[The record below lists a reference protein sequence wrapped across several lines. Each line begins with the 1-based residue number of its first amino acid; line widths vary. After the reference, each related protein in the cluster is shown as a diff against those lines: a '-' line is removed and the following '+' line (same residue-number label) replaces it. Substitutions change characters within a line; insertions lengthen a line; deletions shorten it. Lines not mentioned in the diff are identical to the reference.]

1 MAVLRR
7 YVVPVIWMLLLGV
20 IALALAKMAFF
31 PSADANATQDP
42 VVPGAEFDEYALV
55 AAETGDISSTLE
67 LSGTV
72 EADEGDPLKATT
84 SGEVNKIWRHDG
96 DAVTKG
102 ERVLQVRYPVEPDP
116 LPETATEPA
125 SGAGDADGAAG
136 DAAGGADGEGDA
148 DGDAAGAADGASAG
162 AADGSAADA
171 AAQQPAPTSSAI
183 EYRYVNLVAS
193 ASGTLTDM
201 EVQEQ
206 DELAKGDVVAT
217 LSPGTYSIRADLT
230 PEQQLSLLD
239 VELEATAT
247 VPTTQDPVACTAPS
261 IDEDEPGA
269 GTEQLAA
276 EAPADPAEE
285 ALSIDGEPAETGG
298 DTSLAQLTCPVPA
311 DVKVVPGLEVEVTV
325 ALGSRSD
332 VLTVPTTAVEGEA
345 STGTVYVLDEE
356 TGEPAPVE
364 VELGLRQDGRVE
376 ITGGLEDG
384 QEILEFVPGVDAPN
398 QDEGMVW

>member
-31 PSADANATQDP
+31 PSADASATQDP
-42 VVPGAEFDEYALV
+42 VTPGAEFDEYALV
-55 AAETGDISSTLE
+55 TAETEDISSTLG

-72 EADEGDPLKATT
+72 QADEGAPLKATT
-84 SGEVNKIWRHDG
+84 SGEINKIWRHDG
-96 DAVTKG
+96 DTVSKG

-116 LPETATEPA
+116 LPETAADPA
-125 SGAGDADGAAG
+125 TGGDGATG
-136 DAAGGADGEGDA
+136 DSD
-148 DGDAAGAADGASAG
+148 GAADGEDGAG
-162 AADGSAADA
+162 GDAPGPTDESAADA
-171 AAQQPAPTSSAI
+171 AAQQPAPTSTET

-193 ASGTLTDM
+193 ASGTLADM

-206 DELAKGDVVAT
+206 DELTQGDVVAT

-239 VELEATAT
+239 VELEAAAT
-247 VPTTQDPVACTAPS
+247 VPTAQDPVDCTAPS
-261 IDEDEPGA
+261 IDEDEPGS
-269 GTEQLAA
+269 EQIAA

-285 ALSIDGEPAETGG
+285 DLYVDEAPAETGG
-298 DTSLAQLTCPVPA
+298 TSLAQLTCPVPA
-311 DVKVVPGLEVEVTV
+311 DVKVVPGLEVEVSV

-345 STGTVYVLDEE
+345 STGTVYVLEEE

-364 VELGLRQDGRVE
+364 VELGLREDGRVE
-376 ITGGLEDG
+376 ITGGLEAG
-384 QEILEFVPGVDAPN
+384 QEILEFVPGVDAPD
-398 QDEGMVW
+398 QDEGMAW

>member
-7 YVVPVIWMLLLGV
+7 FVVPVIWMLLLGV
-20 IALALAKMAFF
+20 IALALMKMAFF
-31 PSADANATQDP
+31 PSADASATYDA
-42 VVPGAEFDEYALV
+42 VIPGAEFDEYALV
-55 AAETGDISSTLE
+55 AAESGDISSTLE

-72 EADEGDPLKATT
+72 EADEGAPLKATT
-84 SGEVNKIWRHDG
+84 SGEVDRIWRHDG
-96 DAVTKG
+96 DTVTEG

-116 LPETATEPA
+116 LPETAAEPA
-125 SGAGDADGAAG
+125 A
-136 DAAGGADGEGDA
+136 GADG
-148 DGDAAGAADGASAG
+148 
-162 AADGSAADA
+162 ADA
-171 AAQQPAPTSSAI
+171 AAQQPAPTSTAT
-183 EYRYVNLVAS
+183 EYRYVDLVAS

-206 DELAKGDVVAT
+206 DELTEGDVVAT
-217 LSPGTYSIRADLT
+217 LSPGTYSIRAGLT

-261 IDEDEPGA
+261 IEEDEPGA
-269 GTEQLAA
+269 GDEQPAA
-276 EAPADPAEE
+276 EAPVDPAEE
-285 ALSIDGEPAETGG
+285 GLYVEGEPAETGG
-298 DTSLAQLTCPVPA
+298 GTSLAQLTCPVPA
-311 DVKVVPGLEVEVTV
+311 DVKVVPGLEVAVSV

-356 TGEPAPVE
+356 TGEPAPAE
-364 VELGLRQDGRVE
+364 VELGLREDGRVE
-376 ITGGLEDG
+376 ITGGLEEG

-398 QDEGMVW
+398 QDEGMAW

>member
-42 VVPGAEFDEYALV
+42 VTPGAEFDQYALV
-55 AAETGDISSTLE
+55 AAEKGDISSTLE
-67 LSGTV
+67 LTGTV
-72 EADEGDPLKATT
+72 QADEGTPLKATT
-84 SGEVNKIWRHDG
+84 TGEINKIWRTDG
-96 DAVTKG
+96 DTVSKG
-102 ERVLQVRYPVEPDP
+102 ERVLQVRYTVEPDP
-116 LPETATEPA
+116 LPEVEAEPTT
-125 SGAGDADGAAG
+125 GA
-136 DAAGGADGEGDA
+136 E
-148 DGDAAGAADGASAG
+148 GAADGE
-162 AADGSAADA
+162 AADA
-171 AAQQPAPTSSAI
+171 ADGTAAAPQPAAPTSTAT

-193 ASGTLTDM
+193 ASGTLTGM

-206 DELAKGDVVAT
+206 DDLTEGDVVAT
-217 LSPGTYSIRADLT
+217 LSPGTYSIVTDLT

-239 VELEATAT
+239 IDLEATAT
-247 VPTTQDPVACTAPS
+247 VPTTQDPVACSAPS
-261 IDEDEPGA
+261 VEEDEPGA
-269 GTEQLAA
+269 GDEQPAA
-276 EAPADPAEE
+276 QAPEDPAEE
-285 ALSIDGEPAETGG
+285 ALDIDGAPEETSGG
-298 DTSLAQLTCPVPA
+298 GTSLAQLTCPVPS
-311 DVKVVPGLEVEVTV
+311 DVKVVPGLGVEVSV

-345 STGTVYVLDEE
+345 STGTVYVLDEG

-376 ITGGLEDG
+376 ITSGLEEG

>member
-31 PSADANATQDP
+31 PSADASATQDP
-42 VVPGAEFDEYALV
+42 VTPGAEFDQYALV
-55 AAETGDISSTLE
+55 AAETGAISSTLE
-67 LSGTV
+67 LTGTV
-72 EADEGDPLKATT
+72 QADEGTPLKATT
-84 SGEVNKIWRHDG
+84 TGEINKIWRKDG
-96 DAVTKG
+96 DTVSKG
-102 ERVLQVRYPVEPDP
+102 ERVLQVRYPVEPAP
-116 LPETATEPA
+116 LPEVAVEP
-125 SGAGDADGAAG
+125 GTGTGDGSDSTADGAEGTADGEAG
-136 DAAGGADGEGDA
+136 DAADG
-148 DGDAAGAADGASAG
+148 
-162 AADGSAADA
+162 ADA
-171 AAQQPAPTSSAI
+171 AAPQPAAPTSTAT

-206 DELAKGDVVAT
+206 DDLTEGDVVAT
-217 LSPGTYSIRADLT
+217 LSPGTYSIHTDLT

-239 VELEATAT
+239 IDLEATAT

-261 IDEDEPGA
+261 IEEDAPGDEQP
-269 GTEQLAA
+269 AA
-276 EAPADPAEE
+276 EEPADPAEE
-285 ALSIDGEPAETGG
+285 GLYIEGEPEETGG
-298 DTSLAQLTCPVPA
+298 GTSLAHLACPVPS
-311 DVKVVPGLEVEVTV
+311 DVKVVPGLEVEVSV

-345 STGTVYVLDEE
+345 GTGTVYVLDEG

-376 ITGGLEDG
+376 ITGGLEEG